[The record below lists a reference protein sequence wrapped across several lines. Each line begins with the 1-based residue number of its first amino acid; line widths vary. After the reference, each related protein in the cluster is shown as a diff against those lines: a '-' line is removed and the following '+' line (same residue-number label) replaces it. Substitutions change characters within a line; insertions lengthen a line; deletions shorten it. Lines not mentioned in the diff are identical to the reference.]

1 MVGTANRLVDEPRDL
16 GPWQKKE
23 ALTLPLPAK
32 VEEVLRQFILDR
44 KTGNVR
50 INVKDGRVLGVHL
63 EEIVVIR

>member
-1 MVGTANRLVDEPRDL
+1 MVGTINPEYFSSD
-16 GPWQKKE
+16 GPDPPPPV
-23 ALTLPLPAK
+23 AIPAK
-32 VEEVLRQFILDR
+32 VEQMLKQFLLDR

>member
-1 MVGTANRLVDEPRDL
+1 MVETAHRYVEMGREKLAEIRGGGV
-16 GPWQKKE
+16 
-23 ALTLPLPAK
+23 PLPAK
-32 VEEVLRQFILDR
+32 VEQMLKQFLLDR